1 MKPLLT
7 DKTGGRRM
15 LGGIGSTKFDEM
27 IASGE
32 VESILIGRRRLIRIS
47 SLERLAGIQADDE
60 QSA

>member
-7 DKTGGRRM
+7 DKAEGRKV

-32 VESILIGRRRLIRIS
+32 VESILIGRRRLIVIS
-47 SLERLAGIQADDE
+47 SLERLVGIKDDP
-60 QSA
+60 QGKA